1 MPYKRRHLLEKLQ
14 VELAAGAALAVMYL
28 AVGPVLGWWDPEWPT
43 TFVPSGAFA
52 QMAGFAATVWILAA
66 ACALVTVS
74 SRPEGALLATL
85 VGAAGVSL
93 HSSPI
98 RTIFWQHE
106 GALGLLFGMLIAEVL
121 LLVVVLLVAEMVV
134 FVVRTGV
141 ARWKP
146 GWMWRGRVGPSG
158 PSARAHGDSEP
169 GAGLTLGG
177 GLLRTI
183 LARKRLPGATGGRV
197 GVVSVSCLGVSVLIG
212 AILLMLLMQSSHR
225 GQVVFSLF
233 VSFLLAVMIA
243 HQKFPT
249 PFGAA
254 AWISPILTAIV
265 FYLLAAGASMETVPN
280 SWTHVPFY
288 ARALPV
294 DWMAAGGAGAVL
306 GFWISERIHE
316 LRHMENESTE

>member
-1 MPYKRRHLLEKLQ
+1 
-14 VELAAGAALAVMYL
+14 MYL
-28 AVGPVLGWWDPEWPT
+28 AVGPVFGWWDPEWPT
-43 TFVPSGAFA
+43 TFVPSGGFA
-52 QMAGFAATVWILAA
+52 QLAGFAATVWILAA
-66 ACALVTVS
+66 GCALVTVS

-85 VGAAGVSL
+85 VGATGVSL

-106 GALGLLFGMLIAEVL
+106 GSLGSLFGMLIAEVL

-134 FVVRTGV
+134 FVVRSGV

-158 PSARAHGDSEP
+158 PGDQTPGGSEP

-177 GLLRTI
+177 GLLQAL
-183 LARKRLPGATGGRV
+183 LARKRLAGATGGRV
-197 GVVSVSCLGVSVLIG
+197 GVLSISCLGLSVLIG
-212 AILLMLLMQSSHR
+212 AISLMLLMQSSHR

-249 PFGAA
+249 PLAVA
-254 AWISPILTAIV
+254 AWISPMLTAIV
-265 FYLLAAGASMETVPN
+265 FYVLAASASVETLAN
-280 SWTHVPFY
+280 SWIPEHSY
-288 ARALPV
+288 ALALPV

-306 GFWISERIHE
+306 GFWISERLHE